1 MKISRQ
7 QLLQAANDGILWQHH
22 EAAITLRV
30 QVLLPQALRELLAA
44 RGQV

>member
-1 MKISRQ
+1 MGLGIIY
-7 QLLQAANDGILWQHH
+7 LGILWQHH

-44 RGQV
+44 RGQA

>member
-7 QLLQAANDGILWQHH
+7 QLQQAANDGILQHH